1 MPCGRKLWIVRNY
14 HIIFEGEM
22 QCVFEG
28 ERRFYPYLFW
38 LIGWIPSFL
47 ELCV

>member
-28 ERRFYPYLFW
+28 GAALLPL
-38 LIGWIPSFL
+38 SFL
-47 ELCV
+47 VDWLDSFFS